1 MVSIKAEAAIASAFV
16 MYKLKLLHANM

>member
-1 MVSIKAEAAIASAFV
+1 VFIKAEAAIASAFV